1 MRALFGN
8 ALRLLSSFGLACTL
22 LLLLALLTWLGT
34 LEQVHSGLFDVQK
47 KYFESFYLVHDFGP
61 VSLPLPGANLVMC
74 LLAVN
79 LIVGG
84 ILRLRKSWTK
94 VGVLVIHLGIVM
106 LLIAAFVKN
115 YHSQE
120 GHLTLFEGQS
130 SNAYQSYYR
139 WEIAVARDFGDGQQ
153 QEFLA
158 PQEDFMHATGHASVT
173 LKSSELPFELDL
185 SHFMRNCQPKPKG
198 PMFEVSTPVVDRFY
212 LEEHPPRLEAE
223 QNVAG
228 IYATARFP
236 DGTSVDGI
244 LWGRD
249 LAPWTVQAG
258 ETTWTVD
265 LRHELYPMPFSV
277 ELDVFT
283 KEDHPRTNMPAVFSS
298 DVTVTDQTSPR
309 PVKIAMNEPLRDKG
323 LVLYQAS
330 WGPSNARPGEPLFS
344 TLSVV
349 QNPADQYPLYA
360 CIVIAAG
367 LLIHFTRMLLGYMRR
382 EARR

>member
-1 MRALFGN
+1 MRALFGG
-8 ALRLLSSFGLACTL
+8 ALRVLSSFGLSCSL
-22 LLLLALLTWLGT
+22 LMLLALLTWLGT
-34 LEQVHSGLFDVQK
+34 LEQVHSGLYDVQK
-47 KYFESFYLVHDFGP
+47 KYFESFFLVHDFGP
-61 VSLPLPGANLVMC
+61 IALPLPGANLVMC
-74 LLAVN
+74 VLAAN
-79 LIVGG
+79 LMIGG
-84 ILRLRKSWTK
+84 ILRLRRSWTK
-94 VGVLVIHLGIVM
+94 VGVLVVHLGIVM

-139 WEIAVARDFGDGQQ
+139 WEVAVARDFGDGQI
-153 QEFLA
+153 QEFLIH
-158 PQEDFMHATGHASVT
+158 QEDFAHAIGSEPVV
-173 LKSSELPFELDL
+173 LKSSELPFDLEL
-185 SHFMRNCQPKPKG
+185 SRFMRNCQPKPKG
-198 PMFEVSTPVVDRFY
+198 PMFEVDVPVLDGFFLSNEALRV
-212 LEEHPPRLEAE
+212 EAE
-223 QNVAG
+223 QNIAG
-228 IYATARFP
+228 LYATAILA
-236 DGTSVDGI
+236 DGTRTGGI

-249 LAPWTVQAG
+249 IAPWTVQAG

-277 ELDVFT
+277 ALDVFT
-283 KEDHPRTNMPAVFSS
+283 KEDHPRTNMPSLFSS
-298 DVTVTDQTSPR
+298 DVTVTDQTAPR
-309 PVKIAMNEPLRDKG
+309 PVKIAMNEPLREKG

-349 QNPADQYPLYA
+349 QNPADQYPLYS

-367 LLIHFTRMLLGYMRR
+367 LLMHFTRMLLGYMRR